1 VNKVKRVRYNARKE
15 MGFENGDLNEFN
27 NGVKKPLTP
36 DEMLATTSKDIMI
49 KKSDGIVLI
58 NWPYGGSIE
67 CVRVEIKE
75 VMMEIKLPESN
86 KIKTPLKE
94 VPLS

>member
-1 VNKVKRVRYNARKE
+1 MNKAKKVIYSARNRI
-15 MGFENGDLNEFN
+15 GFENGDLNEFN

-49 KKSDGIVLI
+49 KKSDGRVLI

-67 CVRVEIKE
+67 CVRIEIGE
-75 VMMEIKLPESN
+75 VMIEMKPPESN